1 MPTFLSD
8 TDRAR
13 GGART
18 YSRSDYADYL
28 RKFEMPEFQSERETK
43 YRFMTPESISQY
55 AAGLNPRPATP
66 GLPSTQEERDAQ
78 RWRELQS
85 SQEGA
90 LAPGGSPAPG
100 SVVAQLLQ
108 GTERRG
114 AETKPPATLSPA
126 AAPSAWGGTM
136 RPLAIPKGTS
146 LLEMK
151 QMYGGVENDPVLAA
165 RREEYDRNLADY
177 LRQVPTW
184 QSREEYE
191 GGLASLPGAGQEI
204 LGHIQQ
210 RAMEN
215 MPTTMRQE
223 WEQKE
228 AIRTATSKKLTE
240 AAATE
245 AAYQEF
251 LKTATPD
258 QVKAFHEDY
267 QRTPEG
273 WKPVRVTPL
282 EKQIAAETAAG
293 QRATPEQK
301 KVWEKDYELTPEGKW
316 RKKVSGGLE
325 TLNALIMNRPGVNGH
340 GNNPFRGGTE
350 EGPPPFDSAQ
360 GRPAERE
367 KPPAESAAPMAAR
380 AYEGRTATNPQ
391 TGQKVVFR
399 NGRWEPQ

>member
-1 MPTFLSD
+1 M
-8 TDRAR
+8 
-13 GGART
+13 GGGMRP
-18 YSRSDYADYL
+18 SRNELNNYL
-28 RKFEMPEFQSERETK
+28 RTSDIPEYQQGDAR
-43 YRFMTPESISQY
+43 YRLLTPEVNSARQGPYPGKWLGASPQEVVP
-55 AAGLNPRPATP
+55 GQVP
-66 GLPSTQEERDAQ
+66 GLPGVTQ
-78 RWRELQS
+78 
-85 SQEGA
+85 GTP
-90 LAPGGSPAPG
+90 PGRT
-100 SVVAQLLQ
+100 VVEQLLQ
-108 GTERRG
+108 GSDRRG
-114 AETKPPATLSPA
+114 AETARPPAPLPA

-177 LRQVPTW
+177 LRQVPAW

-191 GGLASLPGAGQEI
+191 GGLASLPGAGAEI

-210 RAMEN
+210 RAIEN
-215 MPTTMRQE
+215 MPVPMRQE

-228 AIRTATSKKLTE
+228 ATRTATSKKLTE

-245 AAYQEF
+245 AAYREF

-258 QVKAFHEDY
+258 QVKAFHQDY
-267 QRTPEG
+267 QRTPDG

-282 EKQIAAETAAG
+282 EKQIAAEAAAG

-316 RKKVSGGLE
+316 RKKVTAGDQVLA
-325 TLNALIMNRPGVNGH
+325 TILANRPGVNGH
-340 GNNPFRGGTE
+340 GNNPFRGGAE
-350 EGPPPFDSAQ
+350 ESPP
-360 GRPAERE
+360 PAERE
-367 KPPAESAAPMAAR
+367 TPPAGPVPGTTPGVSAPTAGQT
-380 AYEGRTATNPQ
+380 YEGRTATNPQ